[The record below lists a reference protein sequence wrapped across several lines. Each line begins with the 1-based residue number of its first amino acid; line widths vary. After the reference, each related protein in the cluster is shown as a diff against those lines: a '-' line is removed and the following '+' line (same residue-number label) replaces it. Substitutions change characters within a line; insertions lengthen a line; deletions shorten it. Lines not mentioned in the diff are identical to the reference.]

1 MMINHVKNNVL
12 RSKKWEFNSEE
23 NKTNRH
29 TQKKKS
35 GFANQTCGFC
45 YRDRYGDV
53 TDKHWT
59 LANKKRTHDQLI
71 NPREQVRV
79 FSFHQAKII
88 VCTERNGRVRHALY
102 TDEFAGL
109 LSGIFETGDQETSGN
124 HVSSS
129 AKILNVRPS
138 EPTLSRPSYSNQF
151 RETSTPQNWR
161 FMRAR
166 KNVRRRRRIHYLRL
180 LHF

>member
-1 MMINHVKNNVL
+1 MLKIMFFVP
-12 RSKKWEFNSEE
+12 RSGNLTAKKT
-23 NKTNRH
+23 KQTDTH
-29 TQKKKS
+29 KKKS